1 MREAGFWDLTRIA
14 DWMERD
20 FGKREDFTGFL
31 SRPDNVCLIEGDGG
45 AFFCL
50 VSPGVYEVHVAF
62 EQRGKEVV
70 ELSHKMLDY
79 MKRSRGAS
87 RFVACVPH
95 DDTKQSRKV
104 RMFTRLMG
112 WKSLGLSNGHE
123 IFQSE

>member
-1 MREAGFWDLTRIA
+1 MREAGFRDLTRIA

-31 SRPDNVCLIEGDGG
+31 SRPGNVGLIDGNGG
-45 AFFCL
+45 AFFVP

-62 EQRGKEVV
+62 EQRGKAVL
-70 ELSHKMLDY
+70 ELSRRMLDY

-112 WKSLGLSNGHE
+112 WKSLGIENGHE
-123 IFQSE
+123 IFSSE